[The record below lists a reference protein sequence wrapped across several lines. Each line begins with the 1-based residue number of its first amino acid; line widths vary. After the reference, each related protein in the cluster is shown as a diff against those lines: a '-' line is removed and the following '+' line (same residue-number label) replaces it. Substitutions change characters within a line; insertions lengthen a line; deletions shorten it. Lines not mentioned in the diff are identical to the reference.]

1 METVLTHY
9 IQRDT
14 LAQRVEELTT
24 TVEKLT
30 ELLRS
35 VQNRTL
41 SGVLGEE
48 AGNGAAAVIVK
59 SSVIIGGGHSSSRL
73 NSEGIR
79 SNTFMGGGKLS

>member
-1 METVLTHY
+1 M
-9 IQRDT
+9 
-14 LAQRVEELTT
+14 EELTT

-48 AGNGAAAVIVK
+48 AGNGASAVIVK
-59 SSVIIGGGHSSSRL
+59 SSVIIGGGHNLS
-73 NSEGIR
+73 NSAAKGK
-79 SNTFMGGGKLS
+79 TVMGGGKVS